1 MGAKHP
7 RNMFRT
13 SVGTRLYVSVLSVF
27 ILFAAAFILFQHTRE
42 REYKINSLNTRLQDY
57 NSRLTE
63 TLEYMGDH
71 SEKALDQYI
80 RTHHMHGLRVTLVKR
95 NGQVVY
101 DNLYKNYA
109 KMDSHK
115 NREEVREAFTNGSG
129 HDFSRRSSTMNQTY
143 FYSATYVPELDLV
156 VRSALP
162 YDNSLAEVLKT
173 DQHYLWFTL
182 VAVLILVFILYRF
195 VSRLGDNIAKLRL
208 FASRADHNE
217 SLDTEDL
224 VGFSGDELGEIAER
238 IIKMYK
244 RLKRTKEEQNVL
256 KRQLTQNIAHELK
269 TPVASIQGYLETVLE
284 TPNINEKTKQQ
295 FLERCYAQ
303 SQRLASLL
311 HDISTLNRLDDAPE
325 MVDFETVDINAMVA
339 DIMKATALQM
349 SERKMTFD
357 NRLPQGV
364 SVRGNQSLLYSVFR
378 NLTDNAIAYA
388 GEGTTITLSASPEN
402 EYWSFTFSDN
412 GIGVPYEHLPRLF
425 ERFYRVDKGRSRKMG
440 GTGLGLAIVK
450 NAVLLHGGTISVNNN
465 ITGGLRF
472 PLTPYAPPGRTENKL
487 KPYRPSL
494 LIKQKAA
501 CMLQKTVFYIA
512 KGHLPQCE
520 RRPYTTRITAL
531 RNTGRQPRHAG
542 RLQIKTFFL
551 QNKTQILFYYD
562 SKTPLP
568 HFTSVANDIFM
579 TQQPTNTQRHA
590 KTYKTS
596 Y

>member
-1 MGAKHP
+1 MLK
-7 RNMFRT
+7 T
-13 SVGTRLYVSVLSVF
+13 SVGTRLYISVLAVF
-27 ILFAAAFILFQHTRE
+27 IVFAAAFIIFQHERE
-42 REYKINSLNTRLQDY
+42 REYKINSLNSRLQDY
-57 NSRLTE
+57 NSRMIE
-63 TLEYMGDH
+63 TLEYIGSY
-71 SEKALDQYI
+71 SEEALDRYV
-80 RTHHMHGLRVTLVKR
+80 RNHHIHGLRVTLIKR
-95 NGQVVY
+95 DGRVVY
-101 DNLYKNYA
+101 DNMYKDYV

-115 NREEVREAFTNGSG
+115 NRLEVREAISNGNG
-129 HDFSRRSSTMNQTY
+129 FDFSRLSSTMKQTY
-143 FYSATYVPELDLV
+143 FYSATYVPELDIV

-162 YDNSLAEVLKT
+162 CDNSMAEMLKA

-217 SLDTEDL
+217 SLDSEDL

-284 TPNINEKTKQQ
+284 NPNINETTKQQ

-303 SQRLASLL
+303 SQRLTSLL

-339 DIMKATALQM
+339 NIIKDTTLQM

-364 SVRGNQSLLYSVFR
+364 VVRGNQSLVYSVFR

-388 GEGTTITLSASPEN
+388 GEGTTITLSASIKGSF
-402 EYWSFTFSDN
+402 WSFTFSDN
-412 GIGVPYEHLPRLF
+412 GVGVPYEHLPRLF

-450 NAVLLHGGTISVNNN
+450 NSILLHGGTITVDNNL
-465 ITGGLRF
+465 TGGLRF
-472 PLTPYAPPGRTENKL
+472 DFT
-487 KPYRPSL
+487 
-494 LIKQKAA
+494 
-501 CMLQKTVFYIA
+501 
-512 KGHLPQCE
+512 
-520 RRPYTTRITAL
+520 L
-531 RNTGRQPRHAG
+531 R
-542 RLQIKTFFL
+542 K
-551 QNKTQILFYYD
+551 
-562 SKTPLP
+562 
-568 HFTSVANDIFM
+568 
-579 TQQPTNTQRHA
+579 
-590 KTYKTS
+590 
-596 Y
+596 

>member
-1 MGAKHP
+1 MLK
-7 RNMFRT
+7 T
-13 SVGTRLYVSVLSVF
+13 SVGTRLYISVLAVF
-27 ILFAAAFILFQHTRE
+27 IVFAAAFIIFQHERE
-42 REYKINSLNTRLQDY
+42 REYKINSLNSRLQDY
-57 NSRLTE
+57 NSRMIE
-63 TLEYMGDH
+63 TLEYIGSY
-71 SEKALDQYI
+71 SEEALDRYV
-80 RTHHMHGLRVTLVKR
+80 RNHHIHGLRVTLIKR
-95 NGQVVY
+95 DGRVVY
-101 DNLYKNYA
+101 DNMYKDYV

-115 NREEVREAFTNGSG
+115 NRLEVREAISNGNG
-129 HDFSRRSSTMNQTY
+129 FDFSRLSSTMKQTY
-143 FYSATYVPELDLV
+143 FYSATYVPELDIV

-162 YDNSLAEVLKT
+162 CDNSMAEMLKA

-217 SLDTEDL
+217 SLDSEDL

-284 TPNINEKTKQQ
+284 NPNINETTKQQ

-303 SQRLASLL
+303 SQRLTSLL

-339 DIMKATALQM
+339 NIIKDTTLQM

-364 SVRGNQSLLYSVFR
+364 VVRGNQSLVYSVFR

-388 GEGTTITLSASPEN
+388 GEGTKITLSASIKGGF
-402 EYWSFTFSDN
+402 WSFTFSDN
-412 GIGVPYEHLPRLF
+412 GVGVPYEHLPRLF

-450 NAVLLHGGTISVNNN
+450 NSILLHGGTITVDNNL
-465 ITGGLRF
+465 TGGLRF
-472 PLTPYAPPGRTENKL
+472 DFT
-487 KPYRPSL
+487 
-494 LIKQKAA
+494 
-501 CMLQKTVFYIA
+501 
-512 KGHLPQCE
+512 
-520 RRPYTTRITAL
+520 L
-531 RNTGRQPRHAG
+531 R
-542 RLQIKTFFL
+542 K
-551 QNKTQILFYYD
+551 
-562 SKTPLP
+562 
-568 HFTSVANDIFM
+568 
-579 TQQPTNTQRHA
+579 
-590 KTYKTS
+590 
-596 Y
+596 

>member
-1 MGAKHP
+1 MLK
-7 RNMFRT
+7 T
-13 SVGTRLYVSVLSVF
+13 SVGTRLYISVLAVF
-27 ILFAAAFILFQHTRE
+27 IVFAAAFIIFQHERE
-42 REYKINSLNTRLQDY
+42 REYKINSLNSRLQDY
-57 NSRLTE
+57 NSRMIE
-63 TLEYMGDH
+63 TLEYIGSY
-71 SEKALDQYI
+71 SEEALDRYV
-80 RTHHMHGLRVTLVKR
+80 RNHHIHGLRVTLIKR
-95 NGQVVY
+95 DGRVVY
-101 DNLYKNYA
+101 DNMYKDYV

-115 NREEVREAFTNGSG
+115 NRLEVREAISNGNG
-129 HDFSRRSSTMNQTY
+129 FDFSRLSSTMKQTY
-143 FYSATYVPELDLV
+143 FYSATYVPELDIV

-162 YDNSLAEVLKT
+162 YDNSMAEMLKA

-217 SLDTEDL
+217 SLDSEDL

-284 TPNINEKTKQQ
+284 NPNINETTKQQ

-303 SQRLASLL
+303 SQRLTSLL

-339 DIMKATALQM
+339 NIIKDTTLQM

-364 SVRGNQSLLYSVFR
+364 VVRGNQSLVYSVFR

-388 GEGTTITLSASPEN
+388 GEGTKITLSASIKGGF
-402 EYWSFTFSDN
+402 WSFTFSDN
-412 GIGVPYEHLPRLF
+412 GVGVPYEHLPRLF

-450 NAVLLHGGTISVNNN
+450 NSILLHGGTITVDNNL
-465 ITGGLRF
+465 TGGLRF
-472 PLTPYAPPGRTENKL
+472 DFT
-487 KPYRPSL
+487 
-494 LIKQKAA
+494 
-501 CMLQKTVFYIA
+501 
-512 KGHLPQCE
+512 
-520 RRPYTTRITAL
+520 L
-531 RNTGRQPRHAG
+531 R
-542 RLQIKTFFL
+542 K
-551 QNKTQILFYYD
+551 
-562 SKTPLP
+562 
-568 HFTSVANDIFM
+568 
-579 TQQPTNTQRHA
+579 
-590 KTYKTS
+590 
-596 Y
+596 

>member
-1 MGAKHP
+1 MLK
-7 RNMFRT
+7 T
-13 SVGTRLYVSVLSVF
+13 SVGTRLYISVLAVF
-27 ILFAAAFILFQHTRE
+27 IVFAAAFIIFQHERE
-42 REYKINSLNTRLQDY
+42 REYKINSLNSRLQDY
-57 NSRLTE
+57 NSRMIE
-63 TLEYMGDH
+63 TLEYIGSY
-71 SEKALDQYI
+71 SEEALDRYV
-80 RTHHMHGLRVTLVKR
+80 RNHHIHGLRVTLIKR
-95 NGQVVY
+95 DGRVVY
-101 DNLYKNYA
+101 DNMYKDYV

-115 NREEVREAFTNGSG
+115 NRMEVREAISNGNG
-129 HDFSRRSSTMNQTY
+129 FDFSRLSSTMKQTY
-143 FYSATYVPELDLV
+143 FYSATYVPELDIV

-162 YDNSLAEVLKT
+162 YDNSMAEMLKA

-217 SLDTEDL
+217 SLDSEDL

-284 TPNINEKTKQQ
+284 NPNINETTKQQ

-303 SQRLASLL
+303 SQRLTSLL

-339 DIMKATALQM
+339 NIIKDTTLQM

-364 SVRGNQSLLYSVFR
+364 VVRGNQSLVYSVFR

-388 GEGTTITLSASPEN
+388 GEGTTITLSASIKGGF
-402 EYWSFTFSDN
+402 WSFTFSDN
-412 GIGVPYEHLPRLF
+412 GVGVPYEHLPRLF

-450 NAVLLHGGTISVNNN
+450 NSILLHGGTITVDNNL
-465 ITGGLRF
+465 TGGLRF
-472 PLTPYAPPGRTENKL
+472 DFT
-487 KPYRPSL
+487 
-494 LIKQKAA
+494 
-501 CMLQKTVFYIA
+501 
-512 KGHLPQCE
+512 
-520 RRPYTTRITAL
+520 L
-531 RNTGRQPRHAG
+531 R
-542 RLQIKTFFL
+542 K
-551 QNKTQILFYYD
+551 
-562 SKTPLP
+562 
-568 HFTSVANDIFM
+568 
-579 TQQPTNTQRHA
+579 
-590 KTYKTS
+590 
-596 Y
+596 

>member
-1 MGAKHP
+1 MLK
-7 RNMFRT
+7 T
-13 SVGTRLYVSVLSVF
+13 SVGTRLYISVLAVF
-27 ILFAAAFILFQHTRE
+27 IVFAAAFIIFQHERE
-42 REYKINSLNTRLQDY
+42 REYKINSLNSRLQDY
-57 NSRLTE
+57 NSRMIE
-63 TLEYMGDH
+63 TLEYIGSY
-71 SEKALDQYI
+71 SEEALDRYV
-80 RTHHMHGLRVTLVKR
+80 RNHHIHGLRVTLIKR
-95 NGQVVY
+95 DGRVAY
-101 DNLYKNYA
+101 DNMYKDYV

-115 NREEVREAFTNGSG
+115 NRLEVREAISNGNG
-129 HDFSRRSSTMNQTY
+129 FDFSRLSSTMKQTY
-143 FYSATYVPELDLV
+143 FYSATYVPELDIV

-162 YDNSLAEVLKT
+162 YDNSMAEMLKA

-217 SLDTEDL
+217 SLDSEDL

-284 TPNINEKTKQQ
+284 NPNINETTKQQ

-303 SQRLASLL
+303 SQRLTSLL

-339 DIMKATALQM
+339 NIIKDTTLQM

-364 SVRGNQSLLYSVFR
+364 VVRGNQSLVYSVFR

-388 GEGTTITLSASPEN
+388 GEGTTITLSASIKGGF
-402 EYWSFTFSDN
+402 WSFTFSDN
-412 GIGVPYEHLPRLF
+412 GVGVPYEHLPRLF

-450 NAVLLHGGTISVNNN
+450 NSILLHGGTITVDNNL
-465 ITGGLRF
+465 TGGLRF
-472 PLTPYAPPGRTENKL
+472 DFT
-487 KPYRPSL
+487 
-494 LIKQKAA
+494 
-501 CMLQKTVFYIA
+501 
-512 KGHLPQCE
+512 
-520 RRPYTTRITAL
+520 L
-531 RNTGRQPRHAG
+531 R
-542 RLQIKTFFL
+542 K
-551 QNKTQILFYYD
+551 
-562 SKTPLP
+562 
-568 HFTSVANDIFM
+568 
-579 TQQPTNTQRHA
+579 
-590 KTYKTS
+590 
-596 Y
+596 